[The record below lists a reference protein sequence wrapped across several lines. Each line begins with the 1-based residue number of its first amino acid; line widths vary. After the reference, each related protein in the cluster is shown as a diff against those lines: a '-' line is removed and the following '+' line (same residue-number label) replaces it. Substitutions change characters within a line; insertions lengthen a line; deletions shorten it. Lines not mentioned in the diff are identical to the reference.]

1 MAKAPAA
8 HKPPPYPE
16 LTVDS
21 ARRDLAEL
29 VNQAGY
35 GGARFILTRRG
46 KRIAALVSIDDLE
59 RLPAPAA

>member
-16 LTVDS
+16 MSVDA
-21 ARRDLAEL
+21 ARRELAEL
-29 VNQAGY
+29 VSQAGY

-46 KRIAALVSIDDLE
+46 KPIAALVSIGDLE
-59 RLPAPAA
+59 QLPKNAA